1 MASATSRC
9 CAPSCRSRSIRR
21 RSASA
26 ASTTRSR
33 LISSSVTRAARS
45 LGGPSSQRDILA
57 SPVPS
62 PRVTCGAIS
71 STITPIT
78 TEAVIVGVPFSTVS
92 PSEAPPL
99 GRYLLYSGSVSRTRA
114 ADQAE
119 TLSVSATALTGS
131 LSSA

>member
-45 LGGPSSQRDILA
+45 RRGPSSRRDSAA
-57 SPVPS
+57 SATAS
-62 PRVTCGAIS
+62 PRVSCAAAS
-71 STITPIT
+71 STTRPIT
-78 TEAVIVGVPFSTVS
+78 AEAVILGVPPSTKS
-92 PSEAPPL
+92 PILAPPL
-99 GRYLLYSGSVSRTRA
+99 GSNELYSGSVSRTRPA
-114 ADQAE
+114 AQAA
-119 TLSVSATALTGS
+119 TQTVAATALTGS
-131 LSSA
+131 LSSP